1 MCIRDSHD
9 IRLLLNC
16 LNRLVEQ
23 GNTVLVIEH
32 NLDVLKMADHILELG
47 PGGGAN
53 GGELVCSGP
62 PEKLAEE
69 KTLTGRFLKKT
80 LQGEPPVSYQIP
92 TESDSDF
99 VSEAHLK
106 TKKRGNT

>member
-1 MCIRDSHD
+1 M
-9 IRLLLNC
+9 
-16 LNRLVEQ
+16 EQ

-69 KTLTGRFLKKT
+69 KTLTGKFLKKT
-80 LQGEPPVSYQIP
+80 LSEPPVSYQIP
-92 TESDSDF
+92 TQSDPDF
-99 VSEAHLK
+99 VSKQLLNPK
-106 TKKRGNT
+106 NP

>member
-1 MCIRDSHD
+1 M
-9 IRLLLNC
+9 
-16 LNRLVEQ
+16 EQ

-69 KTLTGRFLKKT
+69 NPDWKVFEKT
-80 LQGEPPVSYQIP
+80 LQGEHPVSYQIP

-99 VSEAHLK
+99 VSETPLK
-106 TKKRGNT
+106 TKNPEKDQLQSSKI